1 MCPFS
6 ADVAAEARLP
16 VFDVNT
22 LINWAYSALRPR
34 QFLK

>member
-6 ADVAAEARLP
+6 AHVAHVSGLP

-22 LINWAYSALRPR
+22 LINLFYNAAHPTP
-34 QFLK
+34 FLD